1 MNDDDIL
8 TSEEASEFLAT
19 LGMSHGVPTLAKLRC
34 TGGGPLFLRCGRSI
48 RYRRRRLR
56 EYANSR
62 TVELTSTSAQPL
74 EAAKGTVVVDI
85 DCKPGGANGL
95 DSLEE
100 HHACGSRSR
109 SPAP

>member
-19 LGMSHGVPTLAKLRC
+19 LGMSHSVPTLAKLRC

-48 RYRRRRLR
+48 RYRRHRLR

-74 EAAKGTVVVDI
+74 EVASVGADI
-85 DCKPGGANGL
+85 DCKPGDVNGL
-95 DSLEE
+95 DLREEE
-100 HHACGSRSR
+100 HARGSRSR